1 MKILFDKHRCTACGL
16 CELACSFHHSKS
28 FLPDKASIVICMDRK
43 GHIEI
48 KTLPT
53 CDFCKNEDM
62 PMCVEFCPTGA
73 IKGNATETPHKKRH
87 TRNATQLDN
96 LFK

>member
-53 CDFCKNEDM
+53 CDFCTNEEI
-62 PMCVEFCPTGA
+62 PMCMDFCPTGA
-73 IKGNATETPHKKRH
+73 IKLKNKIRERPKNIIKEST
-87 TRNATQLDN
+87 
-96 LFK
+96 